1 MELTPRSDAHTT
13 PAYKHKPFIEAAGVE
28 VRFGTLV
35 ALQDLMLQVERSE
48 FVSLV
53 GPSGCGKSTVLRLL
67 AGLVLPSAGR
77 VTLDNLEPHAARR
90 QRLRVSFVFQDATLL
105 PWRNVAANVALPLE
119 LAGVAKPQRYR
130 QACTALARVGLA
142 DFADHF
148 PQQLSGGMRMRAA
161 LARALCNA
169 PDLLLMDEPFAALDD
184 ISRQQL
190 NEELLGLWLRDRWTG
205 IFVTHNIAEA
215 VFLSTRVLVLTPR
228 PARVA
233 AEFSIGL
240 PLPRSADLRA
250 DPEFARLVGSV
261 SRALRAGVRSGTQ
274 SDETLA

>member
-1 MELTPRSDAHTT
+1 MQVTPGADAHTT
-13 PAYKHKPFIEAAGVE
+13 PAYKHEPFIEAAGVE

-35 ALQDLMLQVERSE
+35 ALQGLVLHVGRGE

-77 VTLDNLEPHAARR
+77 VRLDSLEPHVARR
-90 QRLRVSFVFQDATLL
+90 QRVRVSFVFQDATLL

-119 LAGVAKPQRYR
+119 LAGVGRPQRMR
-130 QACTALARVGLA
+130 QSCTALARVGLT
-142 DFADHF
+142 DFVHHF

-161 LARALCNA
+161 LARALCNS
-169 PDLLLMDEPFAALDD
+169 PELLLMDEPFAALDD
-184 ISRQQL
+184 ITRQQL

-233 AEFSIGL
+233 AEFVVGL
-240 PLPRSADLRA
+240 PLPRSAEMRA

-261 SRALRAGVRSGTQ
+261 SRALRAGPMRGIPSA
-274 SDETLA
+274 ETLG